1 MKIYFVA
8 SECVPFAKTG
18 GLADVVGTLPK
29 ALAERGADV
38 GVILPKYREIGER
51 YGEQIKHIMYMY
63 VNLGWRRQ
71 YCGIE
76 TIHMDGIDY
85 YFVDNEYYFGRDS
98 LYGSGDDE
106 GERFGFFCR
115 AVLEMLPHI
124 GMPDI
129 LHCND
134 WQTGMIPALLEMQ
147 YRRQFYQYSALKT
160 VFTIHNLQYQGI
172 FPWGWVAEM
181 LGIEDRYFTPDA
193 LEYYGCINFMKGG
206 IAFADF
212 VTTVSPTYAQEIK
225 GPWQGEHLDGLIRS
239 RAGSVVGILNGIDL
253 EEFNPE
259 TDKQI
264 QRNYSAATL
273 EDKAENKRALQKELG
288 LFESD
293 GPMIAMV
300 TRFVPQ
306 KGIDLVEY
314 ALDDIMKT
322 GAQFVVLG
330 MGDAQYVDFFRWAQ
344 WRYEGNFAA
353 RIEMNHPLAHRIY
366 ASADMLLVPSQF
378 EPCGLSQMIAMR
390 YGTLPIVRE
399 TGGLKDTVVPYN
411 QYTGEGN
418 GFSFSTFNAHDMLH
432 IIRLAQTCYA
442 DKGLWRQLQTQAMGA
457 DFSWDRSAAEYMA
470 LYTTMLETH

>member
-1 MKIYFVA
+1 VKVYFVA
-8 SECVPFAKTG
+8 SEGVPFAKTG

-29 ALAERGADV
+29 ALAAQGADV
-38 GVILPKYREIGER
+38 AVILPKYREITER
-51 YGEQIKHIMYMY
+51 YGGQIKHIMYLY

-76 TIHMDGIDY
+76 TLCLDGIDY
-85 YFVDNEYYFGRDS
+85 YFLDNEFYFGRDG
-98 LYGSGDDE
+98 LYGNGDDE

-172 FPWGWVAEM
+172 FPWGWIAEM

-193 LEYYGCINFMKGG
+193 LEYYGCINYMKGG
-206 IAFADF
+206 IAFSDY
-212 VTTVSPTYAQEIK
+212 VTTVSPSYAQEIK
-225 GPWQGEHLDGLIRS
+225 GPWQGKQLDGLIRS
-239 RAGSVVGILNGIDL
+239 RGDAVVGILNGIDL
-253 EEFNPE
+253 QEFDPK
-259 TDKQI
+259 TDPHIAQT
-264 QRNYSAATL
+264 YSAEEL
-273 EDKAENKRALQKELG
+273 DKKTENKYALQRELG
-288 LFESD
+288 LVEGD
-293 GPMIAMV
+293 APLIAMV

-314 ALDDIMKT
+314 AMDDIMKT

-353 RIEMNHPLAHRIY
+353 RIEMNNPLAHRIY
-366 ASADMLLVPSQF
+366 AGADMLLMPSQF

-399 TGGLKDTVVPYN
+399 TGGLKDTVEPYN

-442 DKGLWRQLQTQAMGA
+442 DQALWRRLQIQAMNSC
-457 DFSWDRSAAEYMA
+457 FSWERSAAEYIA
-470 LYTTMLETH
+470 LYHAVLAN